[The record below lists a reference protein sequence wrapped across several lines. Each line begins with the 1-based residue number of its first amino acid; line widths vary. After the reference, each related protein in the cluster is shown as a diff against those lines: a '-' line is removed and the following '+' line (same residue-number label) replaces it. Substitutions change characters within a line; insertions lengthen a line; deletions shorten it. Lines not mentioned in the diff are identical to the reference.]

1 MAIIIATIAF
11 LLCWV
16 WIEITL
22 FFTNKNTS
30 ELDNRK
36 GISYKKFIWILRILG
51 VFYRSNG
58 VIWINLLKISFI
70 DSSFAGFL
78 LLLANCLPTT

>member
-22 FFTNKNTS
+22 FFINKDSN
-30 ELDNRK
+30 ELAKIK
-36 GISYKKFIWILRILG
+36 GISYKQFIWILRILIITLFFG
-51 VFYRSNG
+51 VTSYMYFFENIRLQKAIEY
-58 VIWINLLKISFI
+58 
-70 DSSFAGFL
+70 
-78 LLLANCLPTT
+78 CLGIIR